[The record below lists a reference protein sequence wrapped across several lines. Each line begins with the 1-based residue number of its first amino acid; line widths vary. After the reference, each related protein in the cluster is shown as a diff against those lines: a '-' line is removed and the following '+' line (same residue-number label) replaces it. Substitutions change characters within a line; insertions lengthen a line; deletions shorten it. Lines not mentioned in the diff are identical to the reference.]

1 MKKGL
6 FRIAVCGALIAAMV
20 LSFTACSNDGG
31 SDGGAANVSSAAA
44 ENTSSGTGTNT
55 IGMFDTVE
63 EYVASDM
70 FQAQIATLT
79 DSLEGTG
86 MKMEI
91 TGEGNKLIYTYTYET
106 ITNMDGLAESLE
118 AGMDAQ
124 ASTFEATASMLKA
137 AVKVDN
143 PVVEVVYID
152 ANGEEIYSR
161 EFTAQ

>member
-70 FQAQIATLT
+70 FQAQMDVIK
-79 DSLEGTG
+79 DQFEGTG
-86 MKMEI
+86 VTVEI
-91 TGEGNKLIYTYTYET
+91 TGEGNKLIYTYTYDTVE
-106 ITNMDGLAESLE
+106 NVDGLAETIE
-118 AGMDAQ
+118 AGIDTMADQLDTVFAQ
-124 ASTFEATASMLKA
+124 LKLV
-137 AVKVDN
+137 VKEEN
-143 PVVEVVYID
+143 PVIEYVYVD
-152 ANGEEIYSR
+152 ANGEIIYSR